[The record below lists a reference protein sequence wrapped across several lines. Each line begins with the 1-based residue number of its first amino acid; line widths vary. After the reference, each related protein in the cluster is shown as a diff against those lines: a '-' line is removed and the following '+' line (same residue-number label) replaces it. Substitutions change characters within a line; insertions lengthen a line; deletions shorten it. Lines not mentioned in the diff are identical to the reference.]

1 MLCFIV
7 QISVSVSVYLCL
19 SVCLCVCLSVCVCV
33 CLCLSVSLS
42 LPLSLSANNYVPQE
56 SNKLNVPTEINTIIN
71 FYNINKTRVYTTTSL
86 NQILLI
92 FLLHVRGSS
101 KSQPS
106 LPISPQGLS
115 SYLIYHDSATHIH
128 GLAVRWKQGVPFA
141 HCSSC

>member
-1 MLCFIV
+1 MFHCSNLSLSLS
-7 QISVSVSVYLCL
+7 ISVCL
-19 SVCLCVCLSVCVCV
+19 SVCLSVCVCVCV
-33 CLCLSVSLS
+33 CLCLSVCLS